1 MTPQPPTRSRGRRP
15 PAPRTGFVRST
26 GRSLFQQLNRRW
38 AVRRNVRI
46 GARVHIGVGSVLEAP
61 QSLVVEDDVYIGK
74 YCTIECDGR
83 IGAGTI
89 IANTAG
95 LIGRNDHDHRAIG
108 LTMRYAPWVGEP
120 DYQGPAK
127 GERLIVEGD
136 AWIGYGA
143 IVLSGVRVGRGA
155 VLAAGSVVTR
165 DVPRYA
171 IVAGVPARVVGTRFN
186 DDEIRRHEEA
196 LGLPLSERT
205 TLPTPS

>member
-1 MTPQPPTRSRGRRP
+1 MRSSGRRP
-15 PAPRTGFVRST
+15 PGPRTGIVRSV

-38 AVRRNVRI
+38 AVRQNVRV
-46 GARVHIGVGSVLEAP
+46 GQRVHIGVGSVLEAP
-61 QSLVVEDDVYIGK
+61 QSMVVENDVYIGK

-89 IANTAG
+89 IANGVG
-95 LIGRNDHDHRAIG
+95 LIGRNDHDHHAIG

-120 DYQGPAK
+120 DYRGPARE
-127 GERLIVEGD
+127 ERLIVEGD

-155 VLAAGSVVTR
+155 VLSAGAVVTK

-171 IVAGVPARVVGTRFN
+171 IVAGVPARVVGTRFSE
-186 DDEIRRHEEA
+186 DEIRLHEEK
-196 LGLPLSERT
+196 LGLPLAERT
-205 TLPTPS
+205 LPPAG